1 VQLVS
6 VPDAGVPKTGATKVT
21 PEGRVTVPVKVGLAI
36 GAHNASAAS
45 ALEVSVAT
53 ADVAKLSAFDC
64 AVAADPETS
73 APIEEQV
80 TTATDPDTAMPAT

>member
-6 VPDAGVPKTGATKVT
+6 VPDAGVPNTGATKAV

-36 GAHNASAAS
+36 GAHNAPAAS

-80 TTATDPDTAMPAT
+80 I

>member
-1 VQLVS
+1 
-6 VPDAGVPKTGATKVT
+6 
-21 PEGRVTVPVKVGLAI
+21 VKVGLAL
-36 GAHNASAAS
+36 GASNASAAS

-80 TTATDPDTAMPAT
+80 I